1 MTLHRLLLLSAV
13 NFCLG
18 MYGMVVRRNVICIIM
33 AMELMFNAAIINFV
47 AFAHYGNGDAT
58 AGSIFPIFIIA
69 VTACEMAAA
78 LAIILTMY
86 RKMHKLDVHRLD
98 SLNG

>member
-1 MTLHRLLLLSAV
+1 MTLQRLLLLSAI

-18 MYGMVVRRNVICIIM
+18 AYGMIVRRNVICIVM
-33 AMELMFNAAIINFV
+33 AIELMFNAAVINFV
-47 AFAHYGNGDAT
+47 AFAYYGNGDAT
-58 AGSIFPIFIIA
+58 SGSLFPLFIIA

-78 LAIILTMY
+78 LAIVLCMY
-86 RKMHKLDVHRLD
+86 RKSHKLDIHRLD

>member
-1 MTLHRLLLLSAV
+1 MTLHRLLLLSAI

-33 AMELMFNAAIINFV
+33 SMELMFNAAIINFV
-47 AFAHYGNGDAT
+47 SFAYFGGGDAT
-58 AGSIFPIFIIA
+58 AGTLFPIFIIA

-86 RKMHKLDVHRLD
+86 RKTLRLDVHRLD